1 MWLQPIRAGL
11 AWHEKLFLESETDG
25 QVCRNCEI
33 TITKAEVQFIEHPSR
48 CQMSWA

>member
-1 MWLQPIRAGL
+1 M

-33 TITKAEVQFIEHPSR
+33 TITKAEVQFVEHPSGVSDELGLTLLAI
-48 CQMSWA
+48 QG